1 MRNRVVLALCGF
13 FAIFALL
20 CFVKVTQTT
29 CPESYLKV
37 QTDRHK
43 IETSA
48 KSYLYRI
55 LGDTFTHYRV
65 GIEFTEDVIA
75 KYFLLRNAS
84 DTLRNIIEGGKS
96 LWCWRV
102 TFHVPDTGDTIT
114 VDLHPESL
122 TLVGFHKR
130 WALPYAQPLD
140 TRKAQQF
147 VTSLLHKILG
157 EEVDKFVYSGA
168 KRLGPSYLQLLWYEA
183 DFNVKGARYGII
195 AYLTDDG
202 LKSVRIGFILPADTY
217 VDYNRNYFCR
227 LGLTYIAAFAIFLL
241 ILIPLSIHIVT
252 FVRWGWISIRE
263 LILCFTVTSVLVF
276 ATTYSMFGTH
286 NIRQN
291 LLISLA
297 ISVVTSLALLVGRH
311 HYAMVAPFKL
321 YLKFLPTP
329 IGIRTREFFY
339 STLIGYYVGFLQLGW
354 LALVHAILT
363 KRGLWLPLI
372 LPARITY
379 NMKLPYLIFL
389 PGLTFAMLNESLFR
403 LYGISWLNSKVRL
416 LPAICVVSSLWG
428 FGFSLL
434 PQSPHYLYGVTIA
447 IWGIVLGFVLVKFG
461 LLATVISQFVVITI
475 VLGLPLFYSDAKYSV
490 IFVSI
495 NVILFL
501 YPLIFTAIHYL
512 RTGQF
517 HHDTT
522 ILNLAWK
529 RTPPEPT
536 ITRWEEPPYIGAGIA
551 AKCLLLCITILFAVI
566 ALRIPNKILG
576 ANVRV
581 TVNWHDV
588 EKISDSLAK
597 SYNLKGFIRVVEFK
611 QRTQGPVERY
621 IYQVAGIDRLNE
633 LCVTELPYWYWEIKL
648 INPSTHKQC
657 IFKLDADGKLYSH
670 TYKPYKYR
678 FIPHVGFTT
687 AYRIAMD
694 YLHKRGLSLKGYHL
708 TKKEVIKYPSYEVYV
723 FEWTRSELPNLTK
736 IIHIEVIGNEAH
748 NFDIR
753 YELSTATTV
762 GLSKFHMLK
771 HYWQLVI
778 KWLTIAIIA
787 FMLILHIAKRELV
800 WRAGLVFLAFIA
812 ITYIMYVCNT
822 YVVNFYRGYD
832 GTVGVTKYVVTKAN
846 STFIQFVAIIVCTFL
861 SISLQATLFR
871 TYTSRKYLLPH
882 ETTTSYLGSAIYH
895 GILGGA
901 SLFFF
906 IYLVQNLFL
915 RLRLPLPRLP
925 SIVLPDLACL
935 YPGATL
941 PWLAYNHIVFK
952 LLPILTVTFFA
963 FQIAKYKPLTI
974 MLMVIYIATLSLW
987 EATSPQDILFSSL
1000 YVLTFIAY
1008 VLFVV
1013 RYFWRD
1019 NLPAYWIGAGSYVLT
1034 TYTFHTYMQS
1044 QFYFYNGL
1052 VGTGIFLVFTI
1063 CALAICRRIGI

>member
-1 MRNRVVLALCGF
+1 MRNRLVLALCGF

-20 CFVKVTQTT
+20 CFVRVTQTT
-29 CPESYLKV
+29 CPESYLKI
-37 QTDRHK
+37 QTNLHK
-43 IETSA
+43 IEIAA

-55 LGDTFTHYRV
+55 LGDTLTHYHIE
-65 GIEFTEDVIA
+65 IEFAENEIA
-75 KYFLLRNAS
+75 KYFLLRNVS
-84 DTLRNIIEGGKS
+84 DTLRDIIEAGKS

-102 TFHVPDTGDTIT
+102 TFYVPNTGDTLT
-114 VDLHPESL
+114 VELHPESL
-122 TLVGFHKR
+122 TLLGFHKR
-130 WALPYAQPLD
+130 RALPYAQPLD
-140 TRKAQQF
+140 TRRAQQF
-147 VTSLLHKILG
+147 VVSLLHKILG
-157 EEVDKFVYSGA
+157 EEIDKFVYSGA
-168 KRLGPSYLQLLWYEA
+168 EKLGPSYLQLLWYEA
-183 DFNVKGARYGII
+183 DFNVKGARYGIV
-195 AYLTDDG
+195 AHLTDDG
-202 LKSVRIGFILPADTY
+202 LKSIRIGFILPADTY
-217 VDYNRNYFCR
+217 VNYKRNYFCR

-252 FVRWGWISIRE
+252 FMRWGWISIYE

-276 ATTYSMFGTH
+276 AATYSMFGTH
-286 NIRQN
+286 NLRQN

-297 ISVVTSLALLVGRH
+297 ISVVISLALLVGRH
-311 HYAMVAPFKL
+311 HYTIVAPFKL
-321 YLKFLPTP
+321 YPNFLPTP
-329 IGIRTREFFY
+329 TGIRTREFLY
-339 STLIGYYVGFLQLGW
+339 SILIGYCVGLLQLGW
-354 LALVHAILT
+354 LALLHTILT
-363 KRGLWLPLI
+363 RKGLWLPLI
-372 LPARITY
+372 LPVRITY
-379 NMKLPYLIFL
+379 NLKLPYLIFL
-389 PGLTFAMLNESLFR
+389 PALTFALLNESLFR
-403 LYGISWLNSKVRL
+403 LYGISWLNSKIRL
-416 LPAICVVSSLWG
+416 LPAICVISLLSG
-428 FGFSLL
+428 FSFSLL
-434 PQSPHYLYGVTIA
+434 PQSPPYLYGVTIA
-447 IWGIVLGFVLVKFG
+447 IWGVVLGFVMVKFG
-461 LLATVISQFVVITI
+461 LLATVVSQFVAITI
-475 VLGLPLFYSDAKYSV
+475 ILGLPLFYSDAKYSIV
-490 IFVSI
+490 LVPI
-495 NVILFL
+495 NAMLFL

-529 RTPPEPT
+529 RIPPEPI
-536 ITRWEEPPYIGAGIA
+536 ITRWEEPPYIDTGRA
-551 AKCLLLCITILFAVI
+551 AKSFLLCITILFAII

-581 TVNWHDV
+581 TINWRDV

-597 SYNLKGFIRVVEFK
+597 SYNLEGFIQVVEFK

-621 IYQVAGIDRLNE
+621 IYQTAGIDRLNE
-633 LCVTELPYWYWEIKL
+633 LYVTEPPYWYWEIKF
-648 INPSTHKQC
+648 INPSTHEQY

-670 TYKPYKYR
+670 TYKPPTHR
-678 FIPHVGFTT
+678 FIPYVSFTN

-694 YLHKRGLSLKGYHL
+694 YLYKHGLSLKGYHL
-708 TKKEVIKYPSYEVYV
+708 AKKEVIKYPSYEAYV
-723 FEWTRSELPNLTK
+723 FEWTKSNLPHLIK

-762 GLSKFHMLK
+762 GFSKFHMLK

-778 KWLTIAIIA
+778 KWLTIAIMA
-787 FMLILHIAKRELV
+787 FMFILHIAKREVV
-800 WRAGLVFLAFIA
+800 WRAGLVFLVFIA
-812 ITYIMYVCNT
+812 ITYIMCVCNA
-822 YVVNFYRGYD
+822 YVVNFYKGYD
-832 GTVGVTKYVVTKAN
+832 SAVGVTKYVVTKAN
-846 STFIQFVAIIVCTFL
+846 RTFIQFVAIMVCTFL

-871 TYTSRKYLLPH
+871 AYTSRKYLLPH
-882 ETTTSYLGSAIYH
+882 ETPTSYLTSAIYH

-906 IYLVQNLFL
+906 MYLIQNLFL
-915 RLRLPLPRLP
+915 RLGLPLPKLP

-963 FQIAKYKPLTI
+963 FYIVKYKPLTI
-974 MLMVIYIATLSLW
+974 MLIVVYIATLSLW
-987 EATSPQDILFSSL
+987 EAASPQDILFSSL

-1019 NLPAYWIGAGSYVLT
+1019 NLPAYWIGTGSYILT
-1034 TYTFHTYMQS
+1034 RYTFYMYMQS